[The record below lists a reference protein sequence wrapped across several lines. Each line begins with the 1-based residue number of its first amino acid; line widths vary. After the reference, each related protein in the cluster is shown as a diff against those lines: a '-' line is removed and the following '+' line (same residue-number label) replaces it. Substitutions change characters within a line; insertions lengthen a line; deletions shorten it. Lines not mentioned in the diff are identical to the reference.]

1 MTEPT
6 GQQVADA
13 LSFDPLGAAERIT
26 GASYKD
32 DATTSSLGFGMALA
46 HNQHKEALL
55 KKTADS
61 YFSMSFAEQ
70 MDLFAGLGF
79 DEVYRET
86 FDGGHGTDTYVILW
100 HPDGLLATCE
110 SYMGTHRNT
119 AKVHYNYRHQSG
131 GYPGYRLISSGRLE
145 DDVWIGDHDAREGI
159 RHNLDAM
166 RAEGTFLAAWVER
179 PFLSL
184 LNYAEYKGGRPQ
196 FEAIREAKI
205 AALPEH
211 VRKAISPE
219 PKAGEDR

>member
-1 MTEPT
+1 MTETT
-6 GQQVADA
+6 GQQVAEA

-26 GASYKD
+26 GESYKD
-32 DATTSSLGFGMALA
+32 DATTSALGLGLA
-46 HNQHKEALL
+46 VMHNERKEALL
-55 KKTADS
+55 KNTADS

-70 MDLFAGLGF
+70 LVLFADLGF

-86 FDGGHGTDTYVILW
+86 FDGGHGTDAYVILW

-131 GYPGYRLISSGRLE
+131 GYPGRLISSGRLE

-166 RAEGTFLAAWVER
+166 RAEGTFLAEWVER

-184 LNYAEYKGGRPQ
+184 LNYAEYKRERPQ
-196 FEAIREAKI
+196 FEAIRVAKI

-211 VRKAISPE
+211 VRKAISPA
-219 PKAGEDR
+219 PKAGEVR